1 MENGFVIVIFIC
13 VYCSILMFYNENAMS
28 IQRHVNK
35 DLCFCFTIYELIIMC
50 SGHDLLDC

>member
-1 MENGFVIVIFIC
+1 MVSLLSFLYVFTA
-13 VYCSILMFYNENAMS
+13 VYLMFYNENAMS

-35 DLCFCFTIYELIIMC
+35 DLCFCFTIYELIIMS